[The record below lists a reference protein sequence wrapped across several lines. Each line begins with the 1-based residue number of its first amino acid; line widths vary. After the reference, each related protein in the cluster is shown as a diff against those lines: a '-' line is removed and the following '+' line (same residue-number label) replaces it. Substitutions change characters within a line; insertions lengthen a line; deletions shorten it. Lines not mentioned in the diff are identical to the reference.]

1 MFSLLNFNDIG
12 ATTSNKSTAFKKIR
26 ANSKIFNTN
35 LVSTPTPFTNRY
47 IMINKLLA
55 NETKFLDSTNYG
67 LRRQHNLT
75 ANAALNSNNLNFL
88 DRQGFNTFLDHSCKY
103 SSAKANTTLFNTNPH
118 TLNKKLNTILG
129 VESTLNTQVLNSPLV
144 QQTASNTS
152 LDKLNL
158 NQLESE
164 ANSD

>member
-55 NETKFLDSTNYG
+55 NETKFLNSTNYG

-75 ANAALNSNNLNFL
+75 ANAALNANNLNFL
-88 DRQGFNTFLDHSCKY
+88 DRQGFNKFLDHSCKY
-103 SSAKANTTLFNTNPH
+103 NANKAGTTFFNTNPH
-118 TLNKKLNTILG
+118 TLNKKVLSTLNTG
-129 VESTLNTQVLNSPLV
+129 ATLNTQVLNSPLV
-144 QQTASNTS
+144 QQTSSNTVV
-152 LDKLNL
+152 DKLNL
-158 NQLESE
+158 NQLESD

>member
-47 IMINKLLA
+47 ITINKLLS

-75 ANAALNSNNLNFL
+75 ANAALNANNLNFL
-88 DRQGFNTFLDHSCKY
+88 DRQSFNTFLDHSCKY
-103 SSAKANTTLFNTNPH
+103 NLNKTGTTLFNTNPH
-118 TLNKKLNTILG
+118 NLNKK
-129 VESTLNTQVLNSPLV
+129 VSTSFGTEAILNTQILNSALLK
-144 QQTASNTS
+144 QTASNTI

-164 ANSD
+164 SSST